1 MYVDLT
7 LCCSSFSNPLKAT
20 YMSIYAIYLITAIVL
35 FCIYRIAAYH
45 AHSEVKLKK
54 AGDRGKRRSLR
65 VRA

>member
-1 MYVDLT
+1 MNVT
-7 LCCSSFSNPLKAT
+7 T
-20 YMSIYAIYLITAIVL
+20 IYIIAAIVL

-54 AGDRGKRRSLR
+54 AADRGKRRSIR